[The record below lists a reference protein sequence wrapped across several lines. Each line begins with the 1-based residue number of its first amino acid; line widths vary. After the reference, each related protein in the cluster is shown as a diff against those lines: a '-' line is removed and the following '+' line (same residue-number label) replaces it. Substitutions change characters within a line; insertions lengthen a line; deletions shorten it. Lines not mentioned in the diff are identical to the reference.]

1 MLEEKKVLEEN
12 KKEQT
17 EPKTGIFA
25 NAPVNNTWKP
35 YVSGNADLKNII
47 VFNWAIT
54 LLGMVCSREGFTDV
68 PEGASSNPTQA
79 NSFSVVCSFRK
90 SWFWNCIQYLY
101 SNNGH
106 SIVIS
111 FVK

>member
-25 NAPVNNTWKP
+25 NAPVNNNTWKP

-47 VFNWAIT
+47 VFN
-54 LLGMVCSREGFTDV
+54 
-68 PEGASSNPTQA
+68 
-79 NSFSVVCSFRK
+79 
-90 SWFWNCIQYLY
+90 
-101 SNNGH
+101 
-106 SIVIS
+106 
-111 FVK
+111 